1 MANII
6 VRNYEHFNRSLPNW
20 DTPKGKW
27 IGSRAQYEKELAKNG
42 FVSFEEGEKL
52 AASGRKTLH
61 KDYDG
66 LSPQAMAVCKAA
78 KDQADKKGNLK
89 PSSRLIDGMKKAG
102 VCFDLDKLPKHY
114 RDVDTGGFD
123 GV

>member
-6 VRNYEHFNRSLPNW
+6 VKNYEHFNRSLPNW

-52 AASGRKTLH
+52 VSQAKKLNH
-61 KDYDG
+61 KDYNG
-66 LSPQAMAVCKAA
+66 LSKQAMEV
-78 KDQADKKGNLK
+78 
-89 PSSRLIDGMKKAG
+89 
-102 VCFDLDKLPKHY
+102 
-114 RDVDTGGFD
+114 
-123 GV
+123 

>member
-6 VRNYEHFNRSLPNW
+6 VRNYEHYNRTL
-20 DTPKGKW
+20 GKY
-27 IGSRAQYEKELAKNG
+27 ISSKSQYEKEMAKQGMVSWEVGEQLA
-42 FVSFEEGEKL
+42 EK
-52 AASGRKTLH
+52 ARKSLH

-89 PSSRLIDGMKKAG
+89 LSSRLVDGMKKTG
-102 VCFDLDKLPKHY
+102 VCFDLDKLPKAY
-114 RDVDTGGFD
+114 RDVGGFD
-123 GV
+123 AST